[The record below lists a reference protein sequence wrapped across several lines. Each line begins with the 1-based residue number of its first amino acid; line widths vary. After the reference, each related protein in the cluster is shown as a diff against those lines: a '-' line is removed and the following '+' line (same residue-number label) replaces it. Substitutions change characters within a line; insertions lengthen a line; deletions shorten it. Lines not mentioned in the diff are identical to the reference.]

1 MPRWVGLVGA
11 AVFIV
16 ILVAGYYTWKASLRR
31 EAALDL
37 ERRQARAEISNLKS
51 QISQALD
58 RVAAR
63 QTRVQELE
71 ARRAELERTANELRA
86 RLAEL
91 HTAEQKQIGRIAA
104 LPLPQLKKEISSQLS
119 VVSEQPP
126 RTTARRPEAPSEP
139 ATYRGEA
146 PGPRADDGQLTLGE
160 LGMRQIAT
168 ALEELKGCRE
178 QAAIKDQQYQ
188 NCRASLTD
196 YAALGEQQA
205 LQTRDLKQALD
216 ADQRAFEVRD
226 QLAKKEVKAAR
237 GSWLH
242 RLVGKAK
249 WFVAGAAIGV
259 AAGVAAR

>member
-16 ILVAGYYTWKASLRR
+16 ILVAGYYAWKASLGR

-37 ERRQARAEISNLKS
+37 ERRQAEISNLKS
-51 QISQALD
+51 QISKALD

-104 LPLPQLKKEISSQLS
+104 LPLPALSSELQRHFGPEAVKLETHNS
-119 VVSEQPP
+119 KLQDGGRVSPSADGFQFRVSEEGG
-126 RTTARRPEAPSEP
+126 RR
-139 ATYRGEA
+139 
-146 PGPRADDGQLTLGE
+146 
-160 LGMRQIAT
+160 IAT

-178 QAAIKDQQYQ
+178 QATIKEQQYQ

-216 ADQRAFEVRD
+216 AEQRAFEVRD
-226 QLAKKEVKAAR
+226 QLAKKEVKAAH

-249 WFVAGAAIGV
+249 WFVVGAAIGV

>member
-16 ILVAGYYTWKASLRR
+16 ILMAGYYAWKASLRR

-37 ERRQARAEISNLKS
+37 ERRQAQAEISNLKS

-104 LPLPQLKKEISSQLS
+104 LPLPQLADQ
-119 VVSEQPP
+119 VRQQVPGVRFQVSEDSAETSHLTPDTL
-126 RTTARRPEAPSEP
+126 RAVARGA
-139 ATYRGEA
+139 
-146 PGPRADDGQLTLGE
+146 
-160 LGMRQIAT
+160 
-168 ALEELKGCRE
+168 EELKGCRE
-178 QAAIKDQQYQ
+178 QATIKEQQYQ

-196 YAALGEQQA
+196 YAALGEEQA

-216 ADQRAFEVRD
+216 AEQRAFEVRD
-226 QLAKKEVKAAR
+226 LLARKEVKAAR

-259 AAGVAAR
+259 AAGVVAR